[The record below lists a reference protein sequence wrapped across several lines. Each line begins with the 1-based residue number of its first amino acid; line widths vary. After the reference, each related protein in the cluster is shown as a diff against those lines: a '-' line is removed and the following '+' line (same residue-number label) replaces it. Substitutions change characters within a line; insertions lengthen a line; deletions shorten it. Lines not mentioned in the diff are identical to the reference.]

1 LETGKPKTN
10 SQDREMITVILCMNC
25 GKVLADKWRIY
36 QQKVKEL
43 KGAGA
48 NSEMPY
54 YMDGK
59 GMPDT
64 PEGRVLNELGLK
76 RICCR
81 KHFLTQKDLI
91 DKI

>member
-1 LETGKPKTN
+1 
-10 SQDREMITVILCMNC
+10 MITVILCMNC
-25 GKVLADKWRIY
+25 GKVLADKWRVY
-36 QQKVKEL
+36 QQLVKEE
-43 KGAGA
+43 KQKRGKKE
-48 NSEMPY
+48 NSEAPY

-59 GMPDT
+59 G
-64 PEGRVLNELGLK
+64 VLNELGLK

>member
-1 LETGKPKTN
+1 
-10 SQDREMITVILCMNC
+10 MNC

-59 GMPDT
+59 GYPT
-64 PEGRVLNELGLK
+64 HQKVGFLNELGLK

>member
-1 LETGKPKTN
+1 
-10 SQDREMITVILCMNC
+10 MITVILCMNC
-25 GKVLADKWRIY
+25 GKVLADKWRLF
-36 QQKVKEL
+36 QQLVKDE
-43 KGAGA
+43 KQRRGKKE
-48 NSEMPY
+48 NSETPY

-59 GMPDT
+59 GLPDT
-64 PEGRVLNELGLK
+64 PEGKVLDALGLK